1 MSFVIFVGSSF
12 LHRSFNHLQPQF
24 LHLYIELLTFPSCYK
39 IMWLHDLNNMN
50 LWYKVIGW
58 SYVNF
63 YSDGVN
69 IYIYSLFRKLLNKL
83 KFSDQM
89 WCLSSRFQSIKY
101 RIRSDQSLSRVRLFA
116 TPWIIPKYFSSMKTS
131 FKGNAYCRNVQR
143 GIAEEAVGGIKLYF
157 KVTHYAHDS
166 V

>member
-1 MSFVIFVGSSF
+1 MSFVIFVGISF
-12 LHRSFNHLQPQF
+12 LRRSFNHLQPQF

-50 LWYKVIGW
+50 LWYKIISW

-69 IYIYSLFRKLLNKL
+69 IYIYSLFVKLLNKL

-101 RIRSDQSLSRVRLFA
+101 RIRSDQISCSVMSDSLRPHESYLSIFLLWKHLLKETLIAGMSRGAL
-116 TPWIIPKYFSSMKTS
+116 
-131 FKGNAYCRNVQR
+131 QR
-143 GIAEEAVGGIKLYF
+143 KQ
-157 KVTHYAHDS
+157 
-166 V
+166 